1 MLELTPNFIKEYE
14 IYLATNAGIHNGS
27 VWVRCTW
34 LKTIGSKARYNKL
47 TKNIAPVPGQSE
59 YQGEVISDRRWNQDG
74 NDTRIHG
81 IRSWLIPETCS
92 CLQVSPPCHSWTFRN
107 WRMTTSWRWTVRSGY
122 CPNGTRQKC
131 RSKWNCWI
139 LLCRLSSVTD
149 PVRKTISYSLIST
162 TGLSANLWKRG
173 WKSADN
179 KGYFISV
186 LKLLNGRNL
195 IRQKIRLLTAIF
207 SLHSESLQFDCHKQ
221 QYFSMGT

>member
-1 MLELTPNFIKEYE
+1 M
-14 IYLATNAGIHNGS
+14 
-27 VWVRCTW
+27 
-34 LKTIGSKARYNKL
+34 
-47 TKNIAPVPGQSE
+47 
-59 YQGEVISDRRWNQDG
+59 
-74 NDTRIHG
+74 
-81 IRSWLIPETCS
+81 
-92 CLQVSPPCHSWTFRN
+92 
-107 WRMTTSWRWTVRSGY
+107 VRSGY

-207 SLHSESLQFDCHKQ
+207 HFIPRVCSLTAINSNISAWGHSLRILSTLCAVPLPPCVQNGSIFSRTNHNRTGNFLQEKTEDHPK
-221 QYFSMGT
+221 

>member
-1 MLELTPNFIKEYE
+1 M
-14 IYLATNAGIHNGS
+14 
-27 VWVRCTW
+27 
-34 LKTIGSKARYNKL
+34 
-47 TKNIAPVPGQSE
+47 
-59 YQGEVISDRRWNQDG
+59 
-74 NDTRIHG
+74 
-81 IRSWLIPETCS
+81 
-92 CLQVSPPCHSWTFRN
+92 
-107 WRMTTSWRWTVRSGY
+107 VRSGY

-186 LKLLNGRNL
+186 LKLLNGRNF

-221 QYFSMGT
+221 PRVAIFQHGDIVCGYYPHFVLFRFLHVYRMGVSFSRTNHNRTGDRKSVV